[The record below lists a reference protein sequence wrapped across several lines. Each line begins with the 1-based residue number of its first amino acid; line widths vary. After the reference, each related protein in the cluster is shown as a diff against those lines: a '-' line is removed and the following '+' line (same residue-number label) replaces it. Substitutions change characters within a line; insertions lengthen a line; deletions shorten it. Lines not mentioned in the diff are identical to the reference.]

1 MDGGHHM
8 RLQPTLRRSWPLAAG
23 AATFLVLTA
32 LMFGHA
38 TGSSVG
44 FFVMLF
50 KGAFGDGYALS
61 ETLVKATPTLWCAL
75 AVAVPAQLGLVSIG
89 AEGQMYAGAIV
100 GGGLALFLPHQP
112 AWVLLPLMLLGAA
125 AGGGSWAAIAG
136 WLKARLGINETVVSM
151 LQNFIAIN
159 LLEYLIHGPWIA
171 PNSGNWPQTAEFPAA
186 AVLPP
191 IVAGFRTHVGLFGGV
206 AAAGVLWFI
215 VRRTRLGLA
224 VRVLT
229 SNPRVSAQAGLNHS
243 AYLIGG
249 MALGGALA
257 GLGGIMEASA
267 IQNRLESGFLQG
279 YGISGYLVSWL
290 AGHDFKWIVP
300 MSLLMG
306 AILTSADTLQLQASL
321 PASSA
326 IIIQGVLFASIL
338 GWTSYA
344 RSRR

>member
-1 MDGGHHM
+1 M
-8 RLQPTLRRSWPLAAG
+8 AAG
-23 AATFLVLTA
+23 VTSFVAVTA
-32 LMFGHA
+32 LLFGHSTPSLA
-38 TGSSVG
+38 G
-44 FFVMLF
+44 FFAMLA
-50 KGAFGDGYALS
+50 KGAFGDGYAFS

-100 GGGLALFLPHQP
+100 GGGLVLLMPHQQ
-112 AWVLLPLMLLGAA
+112 AWILLPAMLAGGA
-125 AGGGSWAAIAG
+125 AGGAFWASIAG
-136 WLKARLGINETVVSM
+136 WLKARFGINETVVSM

-159 LLEYLIHGPWIA
+159 LLEYLIHGPWMA

-191 IVAGFRTHVGLFGGV
+191 IVNGLRTHVGLFGGV
-206 AAAGVLWFI
+206 AAAAVLWFI
-215 VRRTRLGLA
+215 ARKTRWGLS

-229 SNPRVSAQAGLNHS
+229 SNPRVAGQAGINHA
-243 AYLIGG
+243 AYIIGG

-267 IQNRLESGFLQG
+267 VQNRLESGFLQG

-290 AGHDFKWIVP
+290 AGHDFRWIVP
-300 MSLLMG
+300 LSLVMG
-306 AILTSADTLQLQASL
+306 AILTSADTLQLSAGL

-326 IIIQGVLFASIL
+326 IILQGVLFTCIL